1 MKSKLI
7 YLTPLLLA
15 MLVFSSNF
23 MDTSLFK
30 FGDLNFAVWFILS
43 VFCFA
48 CGWLI
53 NNTLGWRYGGR
64 IVFAVIVSTTLLS
77 VVLITVFKDYFGSS
91 ELLTEN
97 LILYSLRNVTLGCMA
112 FFGMTFSELLVIQK
126 EIANQRHRI
135 DSYEQLI
142 IDARKEAE
150 LELKEAKL
158 QGEKIIFE
166 AETQARKF
174 QERKDKLEKDL
185 RDLIQTEKEL
195 IKKYEE
201 K

>member
-1 MKSKLI
+1 MKRKLF

-15 MLVFSSNF
+15 LFIFASNF
-23 MDTSLFK
+23 MDTGLFK

-53 NNTLGWRYGGR
+53 NNTLGWRFGGR
-64 IVFAVIVSTTLLS
+64 IVFSVIVSTTILS
-77 VVLITVFKDYFGSS
+77 VILITVFKDYFGSS

-112 FFGMTFSELLVIQK
+112 FFGMTFSELLVLQK
-126 EIANQRHRI
+126 ENGKHKLRI
-135 DSYEQLI
+135 ESYEQLI
-142 IDARKEAE
+142 MDARKEAE
-150 LELKEAKL
+150 LEIKEAKL
-158 QGEKIIFE
+158 QAEKIIFE
-166 AETQARKF
+166 AESQARKF
-174 QERKDKLEKDL
+174 QDKKEKLE
-185 RDLIQTEKEL
+185 RDLKEFIQTEKEL
-195 IKKYEE
+195 IQKYEE